1 MLSMSCPLPSTHFT
15 NGLALF
21 VVIGFSKHD
30 MWTILAN
37 LAIKSGKFGEDANY
51 SPKKICE

>member
-1 MLSMSCPLPSTHFT
+1 MLSMSCPLPSSHFT